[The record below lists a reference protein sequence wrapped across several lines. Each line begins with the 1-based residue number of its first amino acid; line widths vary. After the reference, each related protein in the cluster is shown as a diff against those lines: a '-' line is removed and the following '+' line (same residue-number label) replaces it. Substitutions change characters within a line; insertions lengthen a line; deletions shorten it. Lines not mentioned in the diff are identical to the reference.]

1 MAVEGRGILLSL
13 RSTKEGGNSLAHSA
27 KERWLTEER
36 RTALSAYAFI
46 SPFFILFAVFG
57 LFPMIF
63 SFYLSFFRWDGLNPM
78 SYVGLANFQLIF
90 NDPTFFSAIKNTF
103 IIGILGT
110 LPQIIVGILL
120 AFALNSALIRFQHTF
135 RTLVF
140 LPYITSI
147 VAVAIIFGLVFN
159 NQPFGLANYVLS
171 LFNIDPVRWSQEY
184 WPVKIAI
191 ATMVFWRWVGY
202 NTIIFL
208 AGMQSIPKELY
219 EAAKIDGATIGQQ
232 IRLITV
238 PMLKPFILFVV
249 FTATIGSLQ
258 LFTEPLIF
266 LGRGLREEGIT
277 MVAYL
282 WRDAFVLN
290 AFGTASAA
298 AIVLFFIIITLTAI
312 NLLIT
317 NRIGRSKKVM

>member
-1 MAVEGRGILLSL
+1 METT
-13 RSTKEGGNSLAHSA
+13 TKE
-27 KERWLTEER
+27 KWLTEKR
-36 RTALSAYAFI
+36 KTSLSAYLFI
-46 SPFFILFAVFG
+46 SPFFILFAIFG

-78 SYVGLANFQLIF
+78 TYVGFRNFELIF
-90 NDPTFFSAIKNTF
+90 NDPVFFSAIKNTF
-103 IIGILGT
+103 IIGIMGT

-120 AFALNSALIRFQHTF
+120 AFALNSALIRYRNAF

-159 NQPFGLANYVLS
+159 NQSFGLANYILAFFDV
-171 LFNIDPVRWSQEY
+171 DPIRWNSEY

-219 EAAKIDGATIGQQ
+219 EAAKIDGATISQQ
-232 IRLITV
+232 IRLITI

-282 WRDAFVLN
+282 WRDAFVYN

-298 AIVLFFIIITLTAI
+298 AIVLFLIIISLTAI
-312 NLLIT
+312 NLLFT
-317 NRIGRSKKVM
+317 NRIGRSKKLK